1 MGDFAWV
8 WALNKA
14 TMSLSR
20 DILSLLFPK
29 DVTCAHVFSQEDRK
43 LLEVACGSVPSPY
56 TIEHTIKYT
65 EVGVPVMT
73 QHVKNP
79 TSIHE
84 GTVQSL
90 ASPSGLKIWHCH
102 ELQCRSPMWL

>member
-1 MGDFAWV
+1 MGVFAWV

-29 DVTCAHVFSQEDRK
+29 DVTCAHVFSQKDRK

-56 TIEHTIKYT
+56 TVERTIKYT
-65 EVGVPVMT
+65 EVGVPVMA
-73 QHVKNP
+73 QQV
-79 TSIHE
+79 SIHE
-84 GTVQSL
+84 GAVQSL